1 MRATALAAYAL
12 LGLPLAMAMLP
23 IYVLVPNFYAADLG
37 LGLTL
42 TGTVLFLA
50 RLLDTVQDPWLG
62 RLIDRRSARGWNLLL
77 AGSAVLLSAVMAALL
92 IPPDG
97 LGRFALAG
105 WLGALLALTYTLHSL
120 INITYLAWGAR
131 LSDQPEIRARAAAWR

>member
-1 MRATALAAYAL
+1 MKAPALAAYAL

-62 RLIDRRSARGWNLLL
+62 
-77 AGSAVLLSAVMAALL
+77 
-92 IPPDG
+92 
-97 LGRFALAG
+97 
-105 WLGALLALTYTLHSL
+105 
-120 INITYLAWGAR
+120 
-131 LSDQPEIRARAAAWR
+131 